1 MFISVAERPQHDIGG
16 GMCRLHFCIFHL
28 VNKKYVAIVVL
39 FALLLLLPFTVQAVA
54 DLRGEKRF
62 VSLDI
67 FKDVLYTPFVR
78 ESNMA
83 AGAMRLDSLWRGARE
98 AIAAGSEAGEA
109 LEPVIGALS
118 DLEAVALTVN
128 AYAQLDTAEAGYKL
142 LKQADTLLAT
152 LEDEPENFK
161 AADSTLKAVV
171 GEFGQFSLMRAFLA
185 VKHYGVWTS
194 RYLRAFE
201 KKVEDENALVLA
213 VRPRYQLA
221 VWNIFND
228 PGEKVVLG
236 AAGDCIGAGCARDT
250 AVASDRWLFYRQDV
264 EFLVQPSPLDVRS
277 AKLDNPIK
285 AIEKFRDQLKAKG
298 VELLVV
304 VTPGKPSIYT
314 ERLTGRASSAAGDEN
329 AAAGSNGA
337 GESQGSTVAG
347 HGKAIL
353 DSLSRLGLN
362 TVDLYTPLLA
372 AKKDDATLG
381 PLYLNDDTHWTP
393 RGAELAA
400 GVIAD
405 KVREMAN
412 TGIVNIGEPSMEYV
426 ASESVAD
433 RMGDIGE
440 MSGLN
445 KFNVFKVQQVTGH
458 VVSQQNIIERIGIA
472 RSYANC
478 RDSLMKECPG
488 AFDPDDPCFLAKEH
502 PCDEDDA
509 ACVRALTKSCPKGS
523 AFDSCYHVRMHPC
536 EGDDSLYYDTTRTPF
551 KDDFRKAKIM
561 ILGDSFSRIYQTDSP
576 LNAGWIAHF
585 AKEMGRP
592 VASIVSDGGASTLVR
607 EKLARKAGVLKGKKL
622 LIWEFVERDL
632 RFGAEGWKDVNF

>member
-1 MFISVAERPQHDIGG
+1 M
-16 GMCRLHFCIFHL
+16 
-28 VNKKYVAIVVL
+28 NKKYIAIVVL
-39 FALLLLLPFTVQAVA
+39 FGILLLFPFTVQAVA
-54 DLRGEKRF
+54 DLRGDKRF

-67 FKDVLYTPFVR
+67 FKDIVYTPIVR
-78 ESNMA
+78 ESNLS
-83 AGAMRLDSLWRGARE
+83 AGAMRLDSAWRAARE
-98 AIAAGSEAGEA
+98 SIAAGTEAGEA

-142 LKQADTLLAT
+142 LKQADTLLAS

-161 AADSTLKAVV
+161 VADSTLKAVV
-171 GEFGQFSLMRAFLA
+171 GEFGQFSLVRAFLS

-236 AAGDCIGAGCARDT
+236 TGEG
-250 AVASDRWLFYRQDV
+250 RWLFYRQDV

-277 AKLDNPIK
+277 AKLDNPVQ
-285 AIEKFRDQLKAKG
+285 AILRFRDQLKAKG

-304 VTPGKPSIYT
+304 ITPGKPSVYP
-314 ERLTGRASSAAGDEN
+314 ERLTGSAQVL
-329 AAAGSNGA
+329 NGA
-337 GESQGSTVAG
+337 ADAGVSLGTTAAG

-353 DSLSRLGLN
+353 DSLASLGLN

-372 AKKDDATLG
+372 AKADDAKLG

-400 GVIAD
+400 GEIAK
-405 KVREMAN
+405 KVREMADA
-412 TGIVNIGEPSMEYV
+412 GIVDIGEKSIDYV
-426 ASESVAD
+426 ASDSLAD

-458 VVSQQNIIERIGIA
+458 VVAQQNIIERIGMA
-472 RSYANC
+472 QSSVNC
-478 RDSLMKECPG
+478 LDSLMKDCPER
-488 AFDPDDPCFLAKEH
+488 DDSCYFAKNS

-523 AFDSCYHVRMHPC
+523 AFDSCYHVRMNPC
-536 EGDDSLYYDTTRTPF
+536 EEDDSLYYDTTVTPF
-551 KDDFRKAKIM
+551 KDDFRKAQIL

-576 LNAGWIAHF
+576 VNAGWIAHF

-632 RFGAEGWKDVNF
+632 RFGAEGWKEVDF

>member
-1 MFISVAERPQHDIGG
+1 MSSAFESRTGYFAGSLGCQFFYIMGVK
-16 GMCRLHFCIFHL
+16 
-28 VNKKYVAIVVL
+28 KKYIAIVVL

-62 VSLDI
+62 VAFDI
-67 FKDVLYTPFVR
+67 FKDVVYTPFVR

-83 AGAMRLDSLWRGARE
+83 AGAARLDSAWRSARE
-98 AIAAGSEAGEA
+98 SIAAGTEAGEA
-109 LEPVIGALS
+109 LEPVIGVLS

-128 AYAQLDTAEAGYKL
+128 AYAELDTAEAGYKL

-152 LEDEPENFK
+152 LEDEPDNFK

-171 GEFGQFSLMRAFLA
+171 GEFGQFSLVRAFLA
-185 VKHYGVWTS
+185 VKRYGIWTS

-201 KKVEDENALVLA
+201 NKVEDENALVLA

-236 AAGDCIGAGCARDT
+236 AAGDCIGAGCGRDT
-250 AVASDRWLFYRQDV
+250 AETSDRWLFYRQDV

-304 VTPGKPSIYT
+304 VTPGKPSVYP
-314 ERLTGRASSAAGDEN
+314 ERLTGSAINSADASRGTTAM
-329 AAAGSNGA
+329 
-337 GESQGSTVAG
+337 G
-347 HGKAIL
+347 HGKNIL
-353 DSLSRLGLN
+353 DSLARLGLN
-362 TVDLYTPLLA
+362 TVDLYSPLLS
-372 AKKDDATLG
+372 AKADDAKLG
-381 PLYLNDDTHWTP
+381 PLYLDDDTHWTP

-400 GVIAD
+400 GVIAGR
-405 KVREMAN
+405 VREMAEA
-412 TGIVNIGEPSMEYV
+412 GVVDIGEISMEYV
-426 ASESVAD
+426 ASDSVAD

-445 KFNVFKVQQVTGH
+445 KFNVFKAQQVTGH
-458 VVSQQNIIERIGIA
+458 VVS
-472 RSYANC
+472 
-478 RDSLMKECPG
+478 DSSK
-488 AFDPDDPCFLAKEH
+488 A
-502 PCDEDDA
+502 
-509 ACVRALTKSCPKGS
+509 
-523 AFDSCYHVRMHPC
+523 
-536 EGDDSLYYDTTRTPF
+536 PF
-551 KDDFRKAKIM
+551 KDDFRKAKIL
-561 ILGDSFSRIYQTDSP
+561 ILGDSFSRIYQTDAP
-576 LNAGWIAHF
+576 VNAGWIAHF

>member
-1 MFISVAERPQHDIGG
+1 M
-16 GMCRLHFCIFHL
+16 
-28 VNKKYVAIVVL
+28 NKKYVAIVVL
-39 FALLLLLPFTVQAVA
+39 FGILLLLPFTVQAVA
-54 DLRGEKRF
+54 DLRGDKRF
-62 VSLDI
+62 VSFDI
-67 FKDVLYTPFVR
+67 FKDIVYTPFVR
-78 ESNMA
+78 ESNMT
-83 AGAMRLDSLWRGARE
+83 AGAMRLDSAWRAARE
-98 AIAAGSEAGEA
+98 SIAGGTEAADA

-142 LKQADTLLAT
+142 LKQADTLLAS

-171 GEFGQFSLMRAFLA
+171 GEFGHFSVVRAISG

-236 AAGDCIGAGCARDT
+236 AGEG
-250 AVASDRWLFYRQDV
+250 RWLFYRQDV
-264 EFLVQPSPLDVRS
+264 EFLVQPSPLDERS
-277 AKLDNPIK
+277 AKLDNPVQ
-285 AIEKFRDQLKAKG
+285 AILRFRDQLKAKG

-304 VTPGKPSIYT
+304 VTPGKPSIYP
-314 ERLTGRASSAAGDEN
+314 ERLTGSTQDLNGAGAAGVEN
-329 AAAGSNGA
+329 AAAGLNGVTA
-337 GESQGSTVAG
+337 AG

-353 DSLSRLGLN
+353 DSLARLGLH

-372 AKKDDATLG
+372 AKADDAKLG

-400 GVIAD
+400 DVIAH
-405 KVREMAN
+405 KVREMVDA
-412 TGIVNIGEPSMEYV
+412 GIVDIGEPSMEYV
-426 ASESVAD
+426 ASDSVAD

-445 KFNVFKVQQVTGH
+445 KFNVFKTQRVIGH
-458 VVSQQNIIERIGIA
+458 VISQQEVSERA
-472 RSYANC
+472 QTLDSTETPA
-478 RDSLMKECPG
+478 DSLV
-488 AFDPDDPCFLAKEH
+488 DS
-502 PCDEDDA
+502 A
-509 ACVRALTKSCPKGS
+509 AVQEAI
-523 AFDSCYHVRMHPC
+523 A
-536 EGDDSLYYDTTRTPF
+536 YDTVRTPF
-551 KDDFRKAKIM
+551 KDDFRKAKIL

-576 LNAGWIAHF
+576 VNAGWIAHF

-632 RFGAEGWKDVNF
+632 RFGAEGWKEVDF

>member
-1 MFISVAERPQHDIGG
+1 MK
-16 GMCRLHFCIFHL
+16 
-28 VNKKYVAIVVL
+28 KKYVAIVVL
-39 FALLLLLPFTVQAVA
+39 FGILLLLPFTVQAVA
-54 DLRGEKRF
+54 DLRGDKRF

-67 FKDVLYTPFVR
+67 FKDIVYTPFVR
-78 ESNMA
+78 ESKMT
-83 AGAMRLDSLWRGARE
+83 AGAMRLDSAWRAARE
-98 AIAAGSEAGEA
+98 SIAGGTETADA

-142 LKQADTLLAT
+142 LKQADTLLAS

-171 GEFGQFSLMRAFLA
+171 GEFGHFSVVRAISG

-236 AAGDCIGAGCARDT
+236 AGEG
-250 AVASDRWLFYRQDV
+250 RWLFYRQDV
-264 EFLVQPSPLDVRS
+264 EFLVQPSPLDERS
-277 AKLDNPIK
+277 AKLDNPVQ
-285 AIEKFRDQLKAKG
+285 AILRFRDQLKAKG

-304 VTPGKPSIYT
+304 ITPGKPSIYP
-314 ERLTGRASSAAGDEN
+314 ERLTGRASDGVAGNAAGLQ
-329 AAAGSNGA
+329 S
-337 GESQGSTVAG
+337 
-347 HGKAIL
+347 HGKKIL
-353 DSLSRLGLN
+353 DSLTRAGFN

-372 AKKDDATLG
+372 AKKDDASLG

-400 GVIAD
+400 AEIAAAVKRLD
-405 KVREMAN
+405 SDGKINLTELRQKHADGSYPM
-412 TGIVNIGEPSMEYV
+412 SFV
-426 ASESVAD
+426 AKDSVAD
-433 RMGDIGE
+433 RMGDVGE

-445 KFNVFKVQQVTGH
+445 KFGVFKTQRVTGH
-458 VVSQQNIIERIGIA
+458 VVMQQNINSLA
-472 RSYANC
+472 
-478 RDSLMKECPG
+478 DSICIDSAYKECKN
-488 AFDPDDPCFLAKEH
+488 DSNTLCLWTSLT
-502 PCDEDDA
+502 
-509 ACVRALTKSCPKGS
+509 ACGFK
-523 AFDSCYHVRMHPC
+523 
-536 EGDDSLYYDTTRTPF
+536 YDTTVTPF
-551 KDDFRKAKIM
+551 KDDFRKAKIL

-576 LNAGWIAHF
+576 VNAGWIAHF

-632 RFGAEGWKDVNF
+632 RFGAEGWKEVDF

>member
-1 MFISVAERPQHDIGG
+1 MPKII
-16 GMCRLHFCIFHL
+16 IFYL
-28 VNKKYVAIVVL
+28 SNVQKKYIILVV
-39 FALLLLLPFTVQAVA
+39 FFGILLLTPFGVQAID

-62 VSLDI
+62 ISLDI
-67 FKDVLYTPFVR
+67 FKDIVYTPFVR
-78 ESNMA
+78 ESNIA
-83 AGAMRLDSLWRGARE
+83 AGALKLDSAWRVARE
-98 AIAAGSEAGEA
+98 SIAGGAETSDA
-109 LEPVIGALS
+109 LEPVVGALS
-118 DLEAVALTVN
+118 DLEASVLTVN
-128 AYAQLDTAEAGYKL
+128 AYAALDTGEADYKL
-142 LKQADTLLAT
+142 LKRADTLLSM

-171 GEFGQFSLMRAFLA
+171 GEFGHFSLWRAFLG

-213 VRPRYQLA
+213 VRPQYQLA

-236 AAGDCIGAGCARDT
+236 SGEG
-250 AVASDRWLFYRQDV
+250 RWLFYRQDV

-277 AKLDNPIK
+277 AKLDNPIQ
-285 AIEKFRDQLKAKG
+285 AILRFRDQLKAKG

-304 VTPGKPSIYT
+304 ITPGKPSVYP
-314 ERLTGRASSAAGDEN
+314 ERLTGTAINS
-329 AAAGSNGA
+329 
-337 GESQGSTVAG
+337 AG
-347 HGKAIL
+347 HGKNIL
-353 DSLSRLGLN
+353 DSLAKLGLN
-362 TVDLYTPLLA
+362 TVDLYTPLLS
-372 AKKDDATLG
+372 AKVDDSNLG

-400 GVIAD
+400 SVIAK
-405 KVREMAN
+405 KVREMAEA
-412 TGIVNIGEPSMEYV
+412 GSVDIGEASVDFV
-426 ASESVAD
+426 ASDSVAD

-458 VVSQQNIIERIGIA
+458 VVSQQEVSERMEA
-472 RSYANC
+472 PA
-478 RDSLMKECPG
+478 DSLS
-488 AFDPDDPCFLAKEH
+488 DSTV
-502 PCDEDDA
+502 
-509 ACVRALTKSCPKGS
+509 VR
-523 AFDSCYHVRMHPC
+523 
-536 EGDDSLYYDTTRTPF
+536 DTTKIPF
-551 KDDFRKAKIM
+551 KDDFRKAKIL
-561 ILGDSFSRIYQTDSP
+561 ILGDSFSRIYQTDAP
-576 LNAGWIAHF
+576 VNAGWIAHF

-632 RFGAEGWKDVNF
+632 RFGAEGWKEVDF

>member
-1 MFISVAERPQHDIGG
+1 M
-16 GMCRLHFCIFHL
+16 
-28 VNKKYVAIVVL
+28 NKKYVAIVVL
-39 FALLLLLPFTVQAVA
+39 FGILLLLPFTVQAVA
-54 DLRGEKRF
+54 DLRGDKRF
-62 VSLDI
+62 VSFDI
-67 FKDVLYTPFVR
+67 FKDIVYTPFVR
-78 ESNMA
+78 ESNMI
-83 AGAMRLDSLWRGARE
+83 AGAMRLDSAWRAARE
-98 AIAAGSEAGEA
+98 SIAGGAETVDA

-142 LKQADTLLAT
+142 LKQADTLLAS
-152 LEDEPENFK
+152 LEDEPESFK
-161 AADSTLKAVV
+161 VVDSTLKAVV
-171 GEFGQFSLMRAFLA
+171 GEFGHFSVVRAISG

-236 AAGDCIGAGCARDT
+236 AGEG
-250 AVASDRWLFYRQDV
+250 RWLFYRQDV

-277 AKLDNPIK
+277 AKLDNPVQ
-285 AIEKFRDQLKAKG
+285 AILRFRDQLKAKG

-304 VTPGKPSIYT
+304 VTPGKPSVYP
-314 ERLTGRASSAAGDEN
+314 ERLTGASPVAGI
-329 AAAGSNGA
+329 NGA
-337 GESQGSTVAG
+337 DISRGVTAAG

-353 DSLSRLGLN
+353 DSLARLGLH

-372 AKKDDATLG
+372 AKADDAKLG

-400 GVIAD
+400 GVIAG
-405 KVREMAN
+405 KVREMVEA
-412 TGIVNIGEPSMEYV
+412 GVVDIGEPSMEYV
-426 ASESVAD
+426 ASDSVAD

-458 VVSQQNIIERIGIA
+458 VVMQQNIIERIGMA
-472 RSYANC
+472 KSSANC
-478 RDSLMKECPG
+478 LDSLMKNCPERNDSCY
-488 AFDPDDPCFLAKEH
+488 FAKSS

-523 AFDSCYHVRMHPC
+523 AFDSCYHVRMNPC
-536 EGDDSLYYDTTRTPF
+536 EEDDSLYYDTTVTPF
-551 KDDFRKAKIM
+551 KDDFRKSQIL

-576 LNAGWIAHF
+576 VNAGWIAHF

-632 RFGAEGWKDVNF
+632 RFGAEGWKEVDF

>member
-1 MFISVAERPQHDIGG
+1 M
-16 GMCRLHFCIFHL
+16 
-28 VNKKYVAIVVL
+28 NKKYVAIVVL
-39 FALLLLLPFTVQAVA
+39 FGILLLLPFTVQAVA
-54 DLRGEKRF
+54 DLRGDKRF
-62 VSLDI
+62 VSFDI
-67 FKDVLYTPFVR
+67 FKDIVYTPFVR
-78 ESNMA
+78 ESNMT
-83 AGAMRLDSLWRGARE
+83 AGAMRLDSAWRAARE
-98 AIAAGSEAGEA
+98 AIAGGAETVDA

-142 LKQADTLLAT
+142 LKQADTLLAS

-171 GEFGQFSLMRAFLA
+171 GEFGHFSVVRAISGI
-185 VKHYGVWTS
+185 KHYGVWTS

-236 AAGDCIGAGCARDT
+236 AGEG
-250 AVASDRWLFYRQDV
+250 RWLFYRQDV
-264 EFLVQPSPLDVRS
+264 EFLVQPSPLDERS
-277 AKLDNPIK
+277 AKLDNPVQ
-285 AIEKFRDQLKAKG
+285 AILRFRDQLKAKG

-304 VTPGKPSIYT
+304 VTPGKPSIYP
-314 ERLTGRASSAAGDEN
+314 ERLTGASLVAGI
-329 AAAGSNGA
+329 NGA
-337 GESQGSTVAG
+337 DISRGATAAG
-347 HGKAIL
+347 HGKSIL
-353 DSLSRLGLN
+353 DSLARLGLH

-372 AKKDDATLG
+372 AKADDATLG

-400 GVIAD
+400 GVIAG
-405 KVREMAN
+405 KVREMVEA
-412 TGIVNIGEPSMEYV
+412 GVVDIGEPSMEYV
-426 ASESVAD
+426 ASDSVAD

-445 KFNVFKVQQVTGH
+445 KFNVFKTQRVIGH
-458 VVSQQNIIERIGIA
+458 VISQQEVSERAQTLDSTETPANSLVDSAAVQEAIA
-472 RSYANC
+472 
-478 RDSLMKECPG
+478 
-488 AFDPDDPCFLAKEH
+488 
-502 PCDEDDA
+502 
-509 ACVRALTKSCPKGS
+509 
-523 AFDSCYHVRMHPC
+523 
-536 EGDDSLYYDTTRTPF
+536 YDTVRTPF
-551 KDDFRKAKIM
+551 KDDFRNSKIL

-576 LNAGWIAHF
+576 VNAGWIAHF

-632 RFGAEGWKDVNF
+632 RFGAEGWKEVDF

>member
-1 MFISVAERPQHDIGG
+1 M
-16 GMCRLHFCIFHL
+16 
-28 VNKKYVAIVVL
+28 NKKYVAIVVL
-39 FALLLLLPFTVQAVA
+39 FGILLLLPFTVQAVA
-54 DLRGEKRF
+54 DLRGDKRF
-62 VSLDI
+62 VSFDI
-67 FKDVLYTPFVR
+67 FKDIVYTPFVR
-78 ESNMA
+78 ESNMT
-83 AGAMRLDSLWRGARE
+83 AGAMRLDSAWRSARE
-98 AIAAGSEAGEA
+98 AIAGSEWGRA
-109 LEPVIGALS
+109 LEQVIGALS

-142 LKQADTLLAT
+142 LKQADTLLAS

-161 AADSTLKAVV
+161 AVDSTLKAVV
-171 GEFGQFSLMRAFLA
+171 GEFGHFSVVRAISG

-236 AAGDCIGAGCARDT
+236 AGEG
-250 AVASDRWLFYRQDV
+250 RWLFYRQDV
-264 EFLVQPSPLDVRS
+264 EFLVQPSPLDERS
-277 AKLDNPIK
+277 AKLDNPVQ
-285 AIEKFRDQLKAKG
+285 AILRFRDQLKAKG

-304 VTPGKPSIYT
+304 VTPGKPSVYP
-314 ERLTGRASSAAGDEN
+314 ERLTGSAQDL
-329 AAAGSNGA
+329 NGA
-337 GESQGSTVAG
+337 GESRGKNAAG
-347 HGKAIL
+347 HGKSIL
-353 DSLSRLGLN
+353 DSLARLGLH

-372 AKKDDATLG
+372 AKANDAKLG

-400 GVIAD
+400 GVIAG
-405 KVREMAN
+405 KVREMVEA
-412 TGIVNIGEPSMEYV
+412 GVVDIGEPSMEYV
-426 ASESVAD
+426 ASDSVAD

-445 KFNVFKVQQVTGH
+445 KFNVFKVQQVVGH

-488 AFDPDDPCFLAKEH
+488 AFEFDDPCFLAKEH

-523 AFDSCYHVRMHPC
+523 AFDSCYYARMWPC
-536 EGDDSLYYDTTRTPF
+536 EESDSLYYDTTLTPF
-551 KDDFRKAKIM
+551 KDDFRKAQIL

-576 LNAGWIAHF
+576 VNAGWIAHF

-632 RFGAEGWKDVNF
+632 RFGAEGWKEVDF

>member
-1 MFISVAERPQHDIGG
+1 M
-16 GMCRLHFCIFHL
+16 
-28 VNKKYVAIVVL
+28 NKKYVVLVVL
-39 FALLLLLPFTVQAVA
+39 FGILLLLPFTVQTVA

-67 FKDVLYTPFVR
+67 FKDVVYTPFVR
-78 ESNMA
+78 ESKMA
-83 AGAMRLDSLWRGARE
+83 AGAGKLDSAWRSARE
-98 AIAAGSEAGEA
+98 AIAGGAETADA

-118 DLEAVALTVN
+118 DLEATVLTVN
-128 AYAQLDTAEAGYKL
+128 AYAQLDTGEASYKL
-142 LKQADTLLAT
+142 LKQADTLLAS

-171 GEFGQFSLMRAFLA
+171 GEFGQFSLVRAFLA

-236 AAGDCIGAGCARDT
+236 SGEG
-250 AVASDRWLFYRQDV
+250 RWLFYRQDV

-277 AKLDNPIK
+277 AKLDNPVQ
-285 AIEKFRDQLKAKG
+285 AILRFRDQLKAKG

-304 VTPGKPSIYT
+304 ITPGKPSIYP
-314 ERLTGRASSAAGDEN
+314 ERLTGAAI
-329 AAAGSNGA
+329 NGA
-337 GESQGSTVAG
+337 GDNAVG

-353 DSLSRLGLN
+353 DSLAALGLN
-362 TVDLYTPLLA
+362 TVNLYSPLLA
-372 AKKDDATLG
+372 AKADDAKLG
-381 PLYLNDDTHWTP
+381 ALYLNDDTHWTP

-400 GVIAD
+400 AEIAAAVKRLD
-405 KVREMAN
+405 SDGKINLTELRQKHADGSYPM
-412 TGIVNIGEPSMEYV
+412 SFV
-426 ASESVAD
+426 AKDSVAD
-433 RMGDIGE
+433 RMGDVGE

-445 KFNVFKVQQVTGH
+445 KFGVFKTQRVTGH
-458 VVSQQNIIERIGIA
+458 VVMQQNINSLA
-472 RSYANC
+472 
-478 RDSLMKECPG
+478 DSICIDSAYKECKNNSNTL
-488 AFDPDDPCFLAKEH
+488 CLWTSLT
-502 PCDEDDA
+502 
-509 ACVRALTKSCPKGS
+509 ACGFK
-523 AFDSCYHVRMHPC
+523 
-536 EGDDSLYYDTTRTPF
+536 YDTTVTPF
-551 KDDFRKAKIM
+551 KDDFRKAKIL

-576 LNAGWIAHF
+576 VNAGWIAHF
-585 AKEMGRP
+585 AKNMNRP

-632 RFGAEGWKDVNF
+632 RFGAEGWKEVDF

>member
-1 MFISVAERPQHDIGG
+1 M
-16 GMCRLHFCIFHL
+16 
-28 VNKKYVAIVVL
+28 NKKYVAIVVL
-39 FALLLLLPFTVQAVA
+39 FGILLLLPFTVQAVA
-54 DLRGEKRF
+54 DLRGDKRF
-62 VSLDI
+62 VSFDI
-67 FKDVLYTPFVR
+67 FKDIVYTPFVR
-78 ESNMA
+78 ESNMS
-83 AGAMRLDSLWRGARE
+83 AGAMRLDSAWRVARE
-98 AIAAGSEAGEA
+98 AIAGGAEAADA

-128 AYAQLDTAEAGYKL
+128 AYASLDTAEAGYKL
-142 LKQADTLLAT
+142 LKQADTLLAS
-152 LEDEPENFK
+152 LEDEPESFK
-161 AADSTLKAVV
+161 VVDSTLKAVV
-171 GEFGQFSLMRAFLA
+171 GEFGHFSVVRAISG

-236 AAGDCIGAGCARDT
+236 AAGDCIGAGCGRDT
-250 AVASDRWLFYRQDV
+250 ATASDRWLFYRQDV
-264 EFLVQPSPLDVRS
+264 EFLVQPSPLDERS
-277 AKLDNPIK
+277 AKLDNPVQ
-285 AIEKFRDQLKAKG
+285 AILRFRDQLKTKG

-304 VTPGKPSIYT
+304 VTPGKPSIYP
-314 ERLTGRASSAAGDEN
+314 ERLTGSTQN
-329 AAAGSNGA
+329 LNGA
-337 GESQGSTVAG
+337 GFNSTG

-353 DSLSRLGLN
+353 DSLARLGLH

-372 AKKDDATLG
+372 AKADDATLG

-400 GVIAD
+400 GVIAG
-405 KVREMAN
+405 KVREMVDA
-412 TGIVNIGEPSMEYV
+412 GIVDIGEPSMEYV
-426 ASESVAD
+426 ASDSVAD

-445 KFNVFKVQQVTGH
+445 KFNVFKTQRVIGH
-458 VVSQQNIIERIGIA
+458 VISQQEVSERA
-472 RSYANC
+472 QTLDSTETPA
-478 RDSLMKECPG
+478 DSLV
-488 AFDPDDPCFLAKEH
+488 DS
-502 PCDEDDA
+502 A
-509 ACVRALTKSCPKGS
+509 AVQEAI
-523 AFDSCYHVRMHPC
+523 A
-536 EGDDSLYYDTTRTPF
+536 YDTVRTPF
-551 KDDFRKAKIM
+551 KDDFRKAKIL

-576 LNAGWIAHF
+576 VNAGWIAHF

-632 RFGAEGWKDVNF
+632 RFGAEGWKEVDF

>member
-1 MFISVAERPQHDIGG
+1 M
-16 GMCRLHFCIFHL
+16 
-28 VNKKYVAIVVL
+28 NKKYVAIVVL
-39 FALLLLLPFTVQAVA
+39 FGILLLLPFTVQAVA
-54 DLRGEKRF
+54 DLRGDKRF
-62 VSLDI
+62 VSFDI
-67 FKDVLYTPFVR
+67 FKDIVYTPFVR
-78 ESNMA
+78 ESNMT
-83 AGAMRLDSLWRGARE
+83 AGAMRLDSAWRSARE
-98 AIAAGSEAGEA
+98 SIAGSEWGRA
-109 LEPVIGALS
+109 LEQVIGALS

-142 LKQADTLLAT
+142 LKQADTLLAS

-161 AADSTLKAVV
+161 VVDSTLKAVV
-171 GEFGQFSLMRAFLA
+171 GEFGHFSVVRAISG

-236 AAGDCIGAGCARDT
+236 AGEG
-250 AVASDRWLFYRQDV
+250 RWLFYRQDV

-277 AKLDNPIK
+277 AKLDNPVQ
-285 AIEKFRDQLKAKG
+285 AILRFRDQLKAKG

-304 VTPGKPSIYT
+304 VTPGKPSVYP
-314 ERLTGRASSAAGDEN
+314 ERLTGASPVAGI
-329 AAAGSNGA
+329 NGA
-337 GESQGSTVAG
+337 DISRGVTAAG

-353 DSLSRLGLN
+353 DSLARLGLH

-372 AKKDDATLG
+372 AKADDAKLG

-400 GVIAD
+400 GVIAG
-405 KVREMAN
+405 KVREMVEA
-412 TGIVNIGEPSMEYV
+412 GVVDIGEPSMEYV
-426 ASESVAD
+426 ASDSVAD

-445 KFNVFKVQQVTGH
+445 KFNVFKVQQVVGH

-488 AFDPDDPCFLAKEH
+488 AFEFDDPCFLAKEH

-536 EGDDSLYYDTTRTPF
+536 EGDDTLYYDTTRTPF
-551 KDDFRKAKIM
+551 KDDFRKAKIL

-576 LNAGWIAHF
+576 VNAGWIAHF

-632 RFGAEGWKDVNF
+632 RFGAEGWKEVDF

>member
-1 MFISVAERPQHDIGG
+1 M
-16 GMCRLHFCIFHL
+16 
-28 VNKKYVAIVVL
+28 NKKYIAIVVL
-39 FALLLLLPFTVQAVA
+39 FGILLLLPFTVQAVA
-54 DLRGEKRF
+54 DLRGDKRF

-67 FKDVLYTPFVR
+67 FKDIVYTPFVR
-78 ESNMA
+78 ESNMT
-83 AGAMRLDSLWRGARE
+83 AGAMRLDSAWRAARE
-98 AIAAGSEAGEA
+98 AIAGGAETVDA

-128 AYAQLDTAEAGYKL
+128 TYAQLDTAEAGYKL
-142 LKQADTLLAT
+142 LKQADTLLAS

-161 AADSTLKAVV
+161 VVDSTLKAVV
-171 GEFGQFSLMRAFLA
+171 GEFGHFSVVRAISG

-236 AAGDCIGAGCARDT
+236 AGEG
-250 AVASDRWLFYRQDV
+250 RWLFYRQDV

-277 AKLDNPIK
+277 AKLDNPIA
-285 AIEKFRDQLKAKG
+285 AIMKFRDQLKAKG

-304 VTPGKPSIYT
+304 ITPGKPSIYP
-314 ERLTGRASSAAGDEN
+314 ERLTGRASDGVAGNAAGLQ
-329 AAAGSNGA
+329 S
-337 GESQGSTVAG
+337 
-347 HGKAIL
+347 HGKKIL
-353 DSLSRLGLN
+353 DSLTRAGFN

-372 AKKDDATLG
+372 AKKDDASLG

-400 GVIAD
+400 AEIAAAVKRLD
-405 KVREMAN
+405 SDGKINLTELRQKHADGSYPM
-412 TGIVNIGEPSMEYV
+412 SFV
-426 ASESVAD
+426 AKDSVAD
-433 RMGDIGE
+433 RMGDVGE

-445 KFNVFKVQQVTGH
+445 KFGVFKTQRVTGH
-458 VVSQQNIIERIGIA
+458 VVMQQNINSLA
-472 RSYANC
+472 
-478 RDSLMKECPG
+478 DSICIDSAYKECKN
-488 AFDPDDPCFLAKEH
+488 DSNTLCLWTSLT
-502 PCDEDDA
+502 
-509 ACVRALTKSCPKGS
+509 ACGFK
-523 AFDSCYHVRMHPC
+523 
-536 EGDDSLYYDTTRTPF
+536 YDTTVTPF
-551 KDDFRKAKIM
+551 KDDFRKAQIL

-576 LNAGWIAHF
+576 VNAGWIAHF
-585 AKEMGRP
+585 AKNMNRP

-632 RFGAEGWKDVNF
+632 RFGAEGWKDVEL